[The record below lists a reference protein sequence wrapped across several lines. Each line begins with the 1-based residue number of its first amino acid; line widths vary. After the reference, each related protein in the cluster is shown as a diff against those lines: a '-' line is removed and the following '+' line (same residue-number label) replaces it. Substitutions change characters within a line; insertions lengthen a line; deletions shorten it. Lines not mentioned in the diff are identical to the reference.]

1 MAERRVSR
9 SRLGRAS
16 KLGGVAA
23 GHAARALGTRAAN
36 LGRSE
41 EASQQAVGRQHLE
54 TADRIVKVLGSMK
67 GAAMKIGQTFSV
79 IDVGVVPEEFR
90 DEFQSKLASLQTLA
104 PSVPFKDMR
113 KVIEQDLGER
123 LADVFSEFDEEAIA
137 AASIGQVYRAVL
149 HDGREVAVKVQYP
162 RINQIVR
169 ADLQNLGLILRLLA
183 RISPGLDT
191 AEVAQEIRDRISEEL
206 DYELEAQNHR
216 ALAREYR
223 GHPFIVV
230 PPVVTEL
237 SRERVIVSELVD
249 GRRFAEVQGLPDAER
264 SRFGEILFRFY
275 VNGPFRHRLLNGD
288 PHPGNSLLLDDGR
301 VAFLDFGFFK
311 RLTDD
316 VARTQVETLQAVYAQ
331 DAERLYEITRREGV
345 ITGGREAVEPLMEM
359 YRAATWWFMV
369 DDQVTLSP
377 DVATRIILEHGGMRG
392 GRFGDVRLP
401 AEQIVT
407 LRAFM
412 LVLGVVGQLRA
423 TNNWFRIGREVLF
436 GEEPETELGRIEAEH
451 LRSRGPSPAALA

>member
-1 MAERRVSR
+1 
-9 SRLGRAS
+9 LGRAS

-23 GHAARALGTRAAN
+23 GHAARALGTRTAN

-41 EASQQAVGRQHLE
+41 AASQQAVGRQHLE
-54 TADRIVKVLGSMK
+54 TGDRIVKVLGSMK

-113 KVIEQDLGER
+113 KVIEQDLGEK
-123 LADVFSEFDEEAIA
+123 LADVFADFDEEAIA

-149 HDGREVAVKVQYP
+149 RAPTPKGLARREVAVKVQYP
-162 RINQIVR
+162 RIKEIVR

-237 SRERVIVSELVD
+237 CRERVIVSEYVE
-249 GRRFAEVQGLPDAER
+249 GRRFAEVQGLPEPER

-311 RLTDD
+311 RLVDD

-369 DDQVTLSP
+369 DDQVTLTP

-401 AEQIVT
+401 AAQIVT

-451 LRSRGPSPAALA
+451 LRSRGVSPAPLGA